1 MPCAIRTMYPRGEA
15 QTATRPVGNC
25 AGRRAERMMHT
36 IAKASL
42 HADSRIDMSWKSMK
56 IDVKSRQNGSHFGP
70 WCALG
75 SFRGS
80 KITQKLPKAP
90 PKGSQGDLRAPF
102 GSPRGVPRATK
113 SPQRAPRG
121 SPRALLGGL
130 GRGKIEK
137 KSVPGGK
144 KVDFS
149 KSAPRLCPADARS
162 TLDPPKQLQNRPRML
177 QSGFLSRL
185 GGLLLSLS
193 VAQGRFGCPRRPPR
207 TDSNPLRCLQRGFP

>member
-1 MPCAIRTMYPRGEA
+1 
-15 QTATRPVGNC
+15 
-25 AGRRAERMMHT
+25 MMHT

-42 HADSRIDMSWKSMK
+42 QADSRIDMFWKSMK
-56 IDVKSRQNGSHFGP
+56 IDVKSCRNGSQFGP

-80 KITQKLPKAP
+80 KITQKLPKAH
-90 PKGSQGDLRAPF
+90 PKGPQGDPRAPF

-137 KSVPGGK
+137 KSVTEAK

-149 KSAPRLCPADARS
+149 KSAPRLAPADARS
-162 TLDPPKQLQNRPRML
+162 TLDPLKSFQNRARIV
-177 QSGFLSRL
+177 QSRFLSGL
-185 GGLLLSLS
+185 GAPFLSLWS
-193 VAQGRFGCPRRPPR
+193 LESGLGALGGRFGS
-207 TDSNPLRCLQRGFP
+207 TQNP

>member
-1 MPCAIRTMYPRGEA
+1 MYPVGEA

-25 AGRRAERMMHT
+25 AGRMAERMMHT

-42 HADSRIDMSWKSMK
+42 QADSRIEMFWKSMK

-70 WCALG
+70 WCALE

-90 PKGSQGDLRAPF
+90 SEAPLGDPRASF

-137 KSVPGGK
+137 KLVPEAK

-149 KSAPRLCPADARS
+149 KSAPRIGRGESRS
-162 TLDPPKQLQNRPRML
+162 TLDPPQTALKSTQNAPKWVPEQLGRPLRSNL
-177 QSGFLSRL
+177 VAQERL
-185 GGLLLSLS
+185 G
-193 VAQGRFGCPRRPPR
+193 RPRRPIR
-207 TDSNPLRCLQRGFP
+207 IDSEPLKCLQRRFP

>member
-1 MPCAIRTMYPRGEA
+1 
-15 QTATRPVGNC
+15 
-25 AGRRAERMMHT
+25 MMRT

-42 HADSRIDMSWKSMK
+42 QADSRINMFRKSMK
-56 IDVKSRQNGSHFGP
+56 IDVKSRRNGSHFGP

-80 KITQKLPKAP
+80 KLTQKLPKAP
-90 PKGSQGDLRAPF
+90 PKGPQGDPRAPF

-130 GRGKIEK
+130 GRGNNEK
-137 KSVPGGK
+137 KSVTEVK

-149 KSAPRLCPADARS
+149 KSAPRLGPADAEHFGPPQIVPKSTRHTSEWVPEQLWRPLRS
-162 TLDPPKQLQNRPRML
+162 NLVAQE
-177 QSGFLSRL
+177 
-185 GGLLLSLS
+185 LSLIHI
-193 VAQGRFGCPRRPPR
+193 
-207 TDSNPLRCLQRGFP
+207 

>member
-1 MPCAIRTMYPRGEA
+1 
-15 QTATRPVGNC
+15 
-25 AGRRAERMMHT
+25 
-36 IAKASL
+36 
-42 HADSRIDMSWKSMK
+42 MK

-90 PKGSQGDLRAPF
+90 SKVPLGDPRAPF

-137 KSVPGGK
+137 KSVTEAK

-149 KSAPRLCPADARS
+149 KSAPRLAPADVRS
-162 TLDPPKQLQNRPRML
+162 TLDHPKQLQNRPRML
-177 QSGFLSRL
+177 QSGFLSSL
-185 GGLLLSLS
+185 GVLFGRIWSLKSGLDAL
-193 VAQGRFGCPRRPPR
+193 GNRFGLIL
-207 TDSNPLRCLQRGFP
+207 NP

>member
-1 MPCAIRTMYPRGEA
+1 
-15 QTATRPVGNC
+15 
-25 AGRRAERMMHT
+25 MMHA

-42 HADSRIDMSWKSMK
+42 QGDSRIDVFWKSMK
-56 IDVKSRQNGSHFGP
+56 IYVKSRRNVSHFSP

-90 PKGSQGDLRAPF
+90 SKAPLGDPRAPF

-137 KSVPGGK
+137 KSVTEAK

-149 KSAPRLCPADARS
+149 KSAPRLAPADARS

-177 QSGFLSRL
+177 QSEFLS
-185 GGLLLSLS
+185 SLS
-193 VAQGRFGCPRRPPR
+193 VLFGQIWSLKSGLGAFGDLSRSTP
-207 TDSNPLRCLQRGFP
+207 NA